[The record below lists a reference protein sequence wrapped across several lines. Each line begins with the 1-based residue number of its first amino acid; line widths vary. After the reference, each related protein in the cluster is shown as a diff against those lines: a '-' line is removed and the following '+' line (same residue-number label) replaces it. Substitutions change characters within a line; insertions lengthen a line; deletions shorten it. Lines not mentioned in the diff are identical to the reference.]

1 MAVTSFLFIVY
12 RYDNRYRVRPPPK
25 HLLPLLSRSILD
37 CLYARFDP
45 NCHRYYWPA
54 TYRGRKTEKSRNCY
68 RDALFDVEPRK
79 SQAKT
84 RKGKEKRN
92 RLLRS
97 LRLLLLGHRYP
108 WRNFIS
114 TPSFPSSFPAPHP
127 LRPSSAIAI
136 DDGFH
141 GREESF
147 ANRENHATSNL
158 IISISLSRDLDLS
171 CWPSAPCSIFYSRYI
186 ADALHAKN
194 ET

>member
-1 MAVTSFLFIVY
+1 MTNQTRANNEQIRYFVILAEPRATRVAVTSFLFIVY

-25 HLLPLLSRSILD
+25 HLLPLLSRSILN

-92 RLLRS
+92 YRLLRS

-114 TPSFPSSFPAPHP
+114 TPLSLP
-127 LRPSSAIAI
+127 LSLLHTLYDPPR
-136 DDGFH
+136 
-141 GREESF
+141 
-147 ANRENHATSNL
+147 
-158 IISISLSRDLDLS
+158 LSR
-171 CWPSAPCSIFYSRYI
+171 
-186 ADALHAKN
+186 
-194 ET
+194 